1 MKGSWLVPN
10 YELAA
15 ERAAKRAGINPRIF
29 KAMIRAESNFNPN
42 AGSTAG
48 AQGIAQF
55 MPGTAPSYGVN
66 LHDGRVTDDLNG
78 AAKYIKEMLAKT
90 GGNYH
95 QALSMYNAG
104 PGRPNGYKEIPETI
118 AYVKKIMGGYKNE
131 RLQDGSSTPSTPAS
145 PSSVPSVKT
154 TKVTTPGVDNSG
166 ARASAAL
173 QFLRS
178 KSKDPV
184 YLAQQVQGL
193 QDTPAVTKTTTTP
206 TGTTGGTT
214 PSATSSAG
222 TNGRVGGGPLKELFW
237 QGEGGINAKN
247 GKLVPQG
254 FVSGHTNHVHVAS
267 GPETTRRL
275 GKLAQQM
282 GLHVGENKAFGGVA
296 PVHVQNSNHYSD
308 RAIDVSG
315 DPAKMRAFAQRVAK
329 MYGIKS

>member
-1 MKGSWLVPN
+1 MALTAEQKRVLAHIKRVGAEVGASPKELKAAVETGLVEANLTNPSVMTDHDSLGWRQERASLYPDPMN
-10 YELAA
+10 LDASIKRFFQETKAVKHKYGRAGDLAA
-15 ERAAKRAGINPRIF
+15 AVQRPAAQYRGRYQERS
-29 KAMIRAESNFNPN
+29 AE
-42 AGSTAG
+42 ADRLLGS
-48 AQGIAQF
+48 
-55 MPGTAPSYGVN
+55 
-66 LHDGRVTDDLNG
+66 
-78 AAKYIKEMLAKT
+78 ML
-90 GGNYH
+90 
-95 QALSMYNAG
+95 
-104 PGRPNGYKEIPETI
+104 
-118 AYVKKIMGGYKNE
+118 
-131 RLQDGSSTPSTPAS
+131 
-145 PSSVPSVKT
+145 PSSGAVRQAPAKST
-154 TKVTTPGVDNSG
+154 EQTVTTPGVDNSG

-329 MYGIKS
+329 MYGIRS